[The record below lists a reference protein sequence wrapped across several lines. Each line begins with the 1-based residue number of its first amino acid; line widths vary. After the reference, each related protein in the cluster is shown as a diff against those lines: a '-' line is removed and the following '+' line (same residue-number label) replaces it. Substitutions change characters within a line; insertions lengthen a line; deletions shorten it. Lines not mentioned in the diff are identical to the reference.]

1 MTATTTR
8 ELLHTMDLDVNI
20 FDTDCFAVMWHGA
33 YTKWMEM
40 GRVKLF
46 EERGLTLSKPDDPNG
61 YIYPV
66 VEQNLRYKSP
76 APYQDQLTMTTR
88 LVIDGYKLNFSQTFQ
103 SKLSGKV
110 TMDSTTTVVVLDAN
124 WKLQRK
130 IPEFILNCLN

>member
-1 MTATTTR
+1 
-8 ELLHTMDLDVNI
+8 
-20 FDTDCFAVMWHGA
+20 
-33 YTKWMEM
+33 MEM

-66 VEQNLRYKSP
+66 VEQNLRYKSS

-110 TMDSTTTVVVLDAN
+110 TLDSTTTVVVLDPS

-130 IPEFILNCLN
+130 IPELILKCLE